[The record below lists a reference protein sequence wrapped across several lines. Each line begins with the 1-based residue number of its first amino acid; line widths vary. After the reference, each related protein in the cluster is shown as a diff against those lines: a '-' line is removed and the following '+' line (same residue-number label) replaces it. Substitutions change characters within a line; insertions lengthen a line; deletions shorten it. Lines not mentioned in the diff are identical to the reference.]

1 MIPGEASEDN
11 GQSGRSGLNDVEAQ
25 ETKGHRSSGKDAS
38 MSNDALPRSAMVQ
51 AW

>member
-1 MIPGEASEDN
+1 MPVDASEDN

-25 ETKGHRSSGKDAS
+25 EAKAHRSSGQDAS
-38 MSNDALPRSAMVQ
+38 MSNDALHRNAMVQ